1 METFKLHPT
10 GRSEERNLIRK
21 ELSQDS
27 KASRQSREASQTRRT
42 RADKDAQRLRNA
54 VECLR
59 IAKAMSSV
67 SFSGFSKLHLDNCT

>member
-27 KASRQSREASQTRRT
+27 KAARQSREASQTRKT
-42 RADKDAQRLRNA
+42 RVDKDAQR
-54 VECLR
+54 R
-59 IAKAMSSV
+59 IGS
-67 SFSGFSKLHLDNCT
+67 C